1 MSSPAD
7 RLQHHLLDHPDAD
20 PSRVLAELAP
30 LLSRSERSDVLRQVT
45 ARRDGLGAI
54 DVLRAD
60 PTVSEIMINGPG
72 PVWVERNGAL
82 APSDIRLDAVELDHL
97 VERLVIPIGRRV
109 DQRTPCVDGRLAD
122 GSRVHVAVPPVA
134 LDGPYVTIRRFVL
147 LDVEL
152 GAFLPPDGVA
162 VLDDAIRRHASIV
175 VSGSTGSGKTT
186 LLNAIAGRVDPGERL
201 ISVED
206 AAELRLV
213 HPHVVR
219 LETRPSSAEGTGE
232 VPMRELVRNA
242 LRMRPDRLV
251 LGEVRGGEAYDLM
264 QALNTGHRG
273 SLSTVHAN
281 SSSDALRRLELLA
294 LQGSDAIPLEV
305 VRHQMAAAIDLIAHV
320 ERHGSARRRA
330 SRRVDRAAVGGE
342 VSLLVPIVAFVG
354 CVGVLGRPAPRSLVP
369 VGAAPRPPALRWRRR
384 RDDRAALPL
393 ALELLARELRAGATV
408 PHAVRAVAADE
419 ACGRSLVSVVERIER
434 GGRVIDELDRWAAAS
449 PSPDAHLARA
459 VLQLGFTTGAALAD
473 SLDRVAATMRD
484 RLEFDDELRALTA
497 QSRASATVLTVA
509 PAAFLLVLG
518 LTAPELVA
526 PLFTTRLGWIC
537 LLAGIGLDAVGFWWM
552 RHLVAGVDR

>member
-1 MSSPAD
+1 MSSLTD

-72 PVWVERNGAL
+72 PVWVERHGAL

-162 VLDDAIRRHASIV
+162 VLDDAICRHASIV

-320 ERHGSARRRA
+320 ERHGSARR
-330 SRRVDRAAVGGE
+330 VVELAAVQADGSTE
-342 VSLLVPIVAFVG
+342 RQW
-354 CVGVLGRPAPRSLVP
+354 GVR
-369 VGAAPRPPALRWRRR
+369 
-384 RDDRAALPL
+384 
-393 ALELLARELRAGATV
+393 
-408 PHAVRAVAADE
+408 
-419 ACGRSLVSVVERIER
+419 
-434 GGRVIDELDRWAAAS
+434 
-449 PSPDAHLARA
+449 
-459 VLQLGFTTGAALAD
+459 
-473 SLDRVAATMRD
+473 
-484 RLEFDDELRALTA
+484 
-497 QSRASATVLTVA
+497 
-509 PAAFLLVLG
+509 
-518 LTAPELVA
+518 
-526 PLFTTRLGWIC
+526 
-537 LLAGIGLDAVGFWWM
+537 
-552 RHLVAGVDR
+552 